1 MNIEVLLT
9 EAEIAQEFRESIE
22 ARDLPEKFFYW
33 SQQSVGCWRAL
44 TQDSAHQNLQALW
57 EQCAERLRDCTS
69 HFQAQIPMISFGA
82 GDGQKDRRMFQSLQA
97 AGRSVRYFPVDASQT
112 LLETACA
119 AAEDDEADVLGIK
132 ADISS
137 PVHLVLASDACEPP
151 RLVLMAGN
159 TLGGFDPMEQIRHV
173 ASALHEGD
181 RLALDV
187 ELYSEDAKDIALQNL
202 QHGFAFAPL
211 QSVGIQEE
219 DGEMRF
225 EVKRDERHAGL
236 YMVARHFR
244 ANRDLKVTVFGK
256 DIMLERGERIF
267 MNFRYLF
274 TPEAFRWLLERHG
287 KMKILELKESSDQR
301 FALAICGK

>member
-9 EAEIAQEFRESIE
+9 EAEIAQEFTESIE

-33 SQQSVGCWRAL
+33 FQLSVRSWRAL
-44 TQDSAHQNLQALW
+44 AQDAAHQNLQTLW
-57 EQCAERLRDCTS
+57 DQAAERFRDCTS
-69 HFQAQIPMISFGA
+69 HFNEQIPIVSFGA
-82 GDGQKDRRMFQSLQA
+82 GDGSKDRRLIQSLQA
-97 AGRSVRYFPVDASQT
+97 AGRSVRYFPVDASQAM
-112 LLETACA
+112 LEAACG

-137 PVHLVLASDACEPP
+137 PVHLVLASDACESPK
-151 RLVLMAGN
+151 LVLMAGN

-187 ELYSEDAKDIALQNL
+187 ELYSESAKDIAVQSL
-202 QHGFAFAPL
+202 QHAFAFAPL
-211 QSVGIQEE
+211 QAIGLQEE
-219 DGEMRF
+219 DGEMKF
-225 EVKRDERHAGL
+225 EVKKDDRHEGL
-236 YMVARHFR
+236 YMVARHFQ
-244 ANRDLKVTVFGK
+244 AARDLNLTVLGK

-274 TPEAFRWLLERHG
+274 TPDAFRWLLERHG
-287 KMKILELKESSDQR
+287 KLKILGIHESSDQR
-301 FALAICGK
+301 FTLAICAK

>member
-33 SQQSVGCWRAL
+33 SQMSVACWRGLA
-44 TQDSAHQNLQALW
+44 QDPAHQNLQALW
-57 EQCAERLRDCTS
+57 EQCAERLRDCTG
-69 HFQAQIPMISFGA
+69 HFEAQIPIISFGA
-82 GDGQKDRRMFQSLQA
+82 GDGQKDRRMIQSLQA
-97 AGRSVRYFPVDASQT
+97 AGRAVRYFPVDASQT

-187 ELYSEDAKDIALQNL
+187 ELYSEGAKDIALEKL
-202 QHGFAFAPL
+202 QHAFAFAPL

-225 EVKRDERHAGL
+225 EVKRDERHSGL

-244 ANRDLKVTVFGK
+244 ASRDLKVTVFGK

-287 KMKILELKESSDQR
+287 KR
-301 FALAICGK
+301 

>member
-9 EAEIAQEFRESIE
+9 ESEIAQEFTESFE

-33 SQQSVGCWRAL
+33 FQLSVRSWRAL
-44 TQDSAHQNLQALW
+44 SQDSAHQNLQILW
-57 EQCAERLRDCTS
+57 DQAAECLRS
-69 HFQAQIPMISFGA
+69 HTDHFKAQIPIVSFGA
-82 GDGQKDRRMFQSLQA
+82 GDGAKDRRLIQSLQA
-97 AGRSVRYFPVDASQT
+97 AGRAVRYFPVDASQA

-137 PVHLVLASDACEPP
+137 PVHLVLASDACESPK
-151 RLVLMAGN
+151 LVLMGGN

-173 ASALHEGD
+173 ASTMREGD

-187 ELYSEDAKDIALQNL
+187 ELYSEDAKDLASQPLQL
-202 QHGFAFAPL
+202 AHAFSPL
-211 QSVGIQEE
+211 QSLGIQEE

-236 YMVARHFR
+236 YMLARHFH
-244 ANRDLKVTVFGK
+244 ANRDLRVTVLGK
-256 DIMLERGERIF
+256 DVMLARGERIF

-274 TPEAFRWLLERHG
+274 TPEAFRWLLESHG
-287 KMKILELKESSDQR
+287 KRKILNLTQSSDRR
-301 FALAICGK
+301 FAMAVVA

>member
-9 EAEIAQEFRESIE
+9 EAEIAQEFTESIE

-33 SQQSVGCWRAL
+33 VQLSVRSWRAL
-44 TQDSAHQNLQALW
+44 AQDAAHQNLQTMW
-57 EQCAERLRDCTS
+57 DQCSERVRACTG
-69 HFQAQIPMISFGA
+69 HFNSQIPIVSFGA
-82 GDGQKDRRMFQSLQA
+82 GDGLKDIRLIQSLQA
-97 AGRSVRYFPVDASQT
+97 AGRSVRYFPVDASQA

-137 PVHLVLASDACEPP
+137 PVHLVLASDACESPK
-151 RLVLMAGN
+151 LVLMAGN

-173 ASALHEGD
+173 AAALHEGD

-187 ELYSEDAKDIALQNL
+187 ELYSDAAKDIAIEKL
-202 QHGFAFAPL
+202 QHAFAFAPL
-211 QSVGIQEE
+211 QSIGIQEE

-236 YMVARHFR
+236 YMVARHFQ
-244 ANRDLKVTVFGK
+244 ANRDLKVSVLGK

-274 TPEAFRWLLERHG
+274 TPEAFRWLLEKHG
-287 KMKILELKESSDQR
+287 KLKILEVNESSDQR
-301 FALAICGK
+301 FTLAICAK

>member
-9 EAEIAQEFRESIE
+9 ESEIAQEFTESIE

-33 SQQSVGCWRAL
+33 YQQSVRSWRAL
-44 TQDSAHQNLQALW
+44 AGDPAHQNLQTLW
-57 EQCAERLRDCTS
+57 DQAAERVRTCTD
-69 HFQAQIPMISFGA
+69 HFPGQIPIVSFGA
-82 GDGQKDRRMFQSLQA
+82 GEGLKDRRLIQSLQA
-97 AGRSVRYFPVDASQT
+97 AGRSVRYFPVDASQA
-112 LLETACA
+112 LLEAACA

-137 PVHLVLASDACEPP
+137 PVHLVLASDACESPK
-151 RLVLMAGN
+151 LVLMGGN

-187 ELYSEDAKDIALQNL
+187 ELHSENAKEIAEQPL
-202 QHGFAFAPL
+202 QHRFALAPL
-211 QSVGIQEE
+211 QSVGIQED

-225 EVKRDERHAGL
+225 DVKRDDRHEGL

-244 ANRDLKVTVFGK
+244 ANRDLKITVLGK
-256 DIMLERGERIF
+256 EVMLERGERIF

-274 TPEAFRWLLERHG
+274 TPEAFKWLLEKHG
-287 KMKILELKESSDQR
+287 RLKILETHESSDQR
-301 FALAICGK
+301 FMLAICAK

>member
-33 SQQSVGCWRAL
+33 SQMSVACWRGLA
-44 TQDSAHQNLQALW
+44 QDPAHQNLQALW
-57 EQCAERLRDCTS
+57 EQCAERLRDCTG
-69 HFQAQIPMISFGA
+69 HFEAQIPIISFGA
-82 GDGQKDRRMFQSLQA
+82 GDGQKDRRMIQSLQA
-97 AGRSVRYFPVDASQT
+97 AGRAVRYFPVDASQT

-187 ELYSEDAKDIALQNL
+187 ELYSEGAKDIALEKL
-202 QHGFAFAPL
+202 QHAFAFAPL

-225 EVKRDERHAGL
+225 EVKRDERHSGL

-244 ANRDLKVTVFGK
+244 ASRDLKVTVFGK

-287 KMKILELKESSDQR
+287 KMKILEMKESSDER
-301 FALAICGK
+301 FTLAICGK

>member
-9 EAEIAQEFRESIE
+9 ESEIAQEFTESIE

-33 SQQSVGCWRAL
+33 MQLSVRSWRAL
-44 TQDSAHQNLQALW
+44 ALDSAHQNLQTMWDQA
-57 EQCAERLRDCTS
+57 AERVRDCIG
-69 HFQAQIPMISFGA
+69 HFPAQIPIVSYGA
-82 GDGQKDRRMFQSLQA
+82 GDGLKDRRLIQSLQA
-97 AGRSVRYFPVDASQT
+97 AGRAVRYFPVDASQA

-137 PVHLVLASDACEPP
+137 PVHLVLASDACESPK
-151 RLVLMAGN
+151 LVLMAGN

-173 ASALHEGD
+173 ATSLHEGD

-187 ELYSEDAKDIALQNL
+187 ELYNDSAKEIAEQSL
-202 QHGFAFAPL
+202 QHAFAFAPL
-211 QSVGIQEE
+211 QSIGFQEE

-225 EVKRDERHAGL
+225 EVKRDDRHEGL

-244 ANRDLKVTVFGK
+244 ANRDLKVTVLGK

-274 TPEAFRWLLERHG
+274 TSEAFRWLLEKHG
-287 KMKILELKESSDQR
+287 KLKILETHQSSDQR
-301 FALAICGK
+301 FMLAICAK

>member
-9 EAEIAQEFRESIE
+9 EAEIAQEFTESIE

-33 SQQSVGCWRAL
+33 SQLSVRCWRAL
-44 TQDSAHQNLQALW
+44 AQDPAHQNLQNLW
-57 EQCAERLRDCTS
+57 DQCAERLRDCTS
-69 HFQAQIPMISFGA
+69 HFKSQIPIVSFGA
-82 GDGQKDRRMFQSLQA
+82 GDGLKDRRMIQSLQA
-97 AGRSVRYFPVDASQT
+97 AGRGVRYFPVDASQA

-119 AAEDDEADVLGIK
+119 TAEDDEADVLGIK

-187 ELYSEDAKDIALQNL
+187 ELYSDDVKDFTEQPLQ
-202 QHGFAFAPL
+202 QAFGFAPL
-211 QSVGIQEE
+211 QYVGIQED
-219 DGEMRF
+219 DGEMKF
-225 EVKRDERHAGL
+225 DVKRDERHAGL

-244 ANRDLKVTVFGK
+244 ANRDLKATVLGK
-256 DIMLERGERIF
+256 EIMLERGERIF

-274 TPEAFRWLLERHG
+274 TPEAFKWLLERHG
-287 KMKILELKESSDQR
+287 KLKVLELKESSDSR
-301 FALAICGK
+301 FTLAICGK